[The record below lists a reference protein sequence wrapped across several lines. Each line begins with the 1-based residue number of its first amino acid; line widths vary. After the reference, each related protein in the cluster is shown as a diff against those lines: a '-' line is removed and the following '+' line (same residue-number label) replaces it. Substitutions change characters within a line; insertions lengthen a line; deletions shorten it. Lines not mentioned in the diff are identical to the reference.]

1 MRPKDFLR
9 GILARYHGDVK
20 ADVVRRMALDVGDRR
35 IGIAVTD
42 RLGMT
47 VHGRPTRV
55 RTNLDAD
62 VLHICGLVG
71 SEGVGEVVVGLP
83 RHMDGKR
90 SRQTEKTE
98 VFAERLTRDL
108 PVPVVLWDERLTS
121 FAAEQQ
127 LRELGLAWRKRRKHV
142 DELAATLILEDYL
155 EQHR

>member
-98 VFAERLTRDL
+98 VFADRRYVDNGAVILSAGISAGMDMSLHVISRLHGL
-108 PVPVVLWDERLTS
+108 A
-121 FAAEQQ
+121 AAERTARHMEYEWK
-127 LRELGLAWRKRRKHV
+127 REPTEKG
-142 DELAATLILEDYL
+142 
-155 EQHR
+155 